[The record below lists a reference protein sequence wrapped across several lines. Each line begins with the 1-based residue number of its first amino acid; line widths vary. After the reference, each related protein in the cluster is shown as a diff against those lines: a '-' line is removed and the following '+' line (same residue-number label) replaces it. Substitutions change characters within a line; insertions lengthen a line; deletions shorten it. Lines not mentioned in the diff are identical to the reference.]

1 MVIADYLREKW
12 VTPLQEK
19 RREEAREKGRVEGRE
34 EGRVEGREE
43 GRVEGREK
51 GIDEANN
58 RWRAW
63 NRRRLEAKARGQPFH
78 EPVPYSDQPQSPT

>member
-34 EGRVEGREE
+34 KGRVEGREE

-63 NRRRLEAKARGQPFH
+63 NRRRQQAETCGQPFH
-78 EPVPYSDQPQSPT
+78 EPVPYSDQP

>member
-34 EGRVEGREE
+34 
-43 GRVEGREK
+43 K

-63 NRRRLEAKARGQPFH
+63 NRRRQQAEARGEPFH
-78 EPVPYSDQPQSPT
+78 EPVPYSDQP

>member
-19 RREEAREKGRVEGRE
+19 HREEAREK
-34 EGRVEGREE
+34 

-63 NRRRLEAKARGQPFH
+63 NRRRQQAETRGQPFN
-78 EPVPYSDQPQSPT
+78 EPVPYSDQP

>member
-34 EGRVEGREE
+34 EGRVEGRE
-43 GRVEGREK
+43 K

-63 NRRRLEAKARGQPFH
+63 NRRREEAEARGEPFH
-78 EPVPYSDQPQSPT
+78 EPVPYSDQP

>member
-19 RREEAREKGRVEGRE
+19 RREEAREK
-34 EGRVEGREE
+34 